1 MDIVQHGPQSAY
13 RGRYDTWFD
22 DVYYIFGPN
31 GYIGSG
37 ILRKTWMIAAGT
49 LEYLP

>member
-13 RGRYDTWFD
+13 RGRYDTWFQ
-22 DVYYIFGPN
+22 DVFIFGPN
-31 GYIGSG
+31 GYKESG
-37 ILRKTWMIAAGT
+37 MLRKTWMMAEGT